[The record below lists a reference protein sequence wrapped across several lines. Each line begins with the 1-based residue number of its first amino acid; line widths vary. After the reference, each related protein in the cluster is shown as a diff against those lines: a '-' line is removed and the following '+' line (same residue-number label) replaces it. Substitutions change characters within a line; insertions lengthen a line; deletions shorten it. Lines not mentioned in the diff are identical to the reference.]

1 MKAILPVA
9 VSTMSCILAFRS
21 AAAFTFRASTS
32 SVSRSSRT
40 ATSIASPFSARSVST
55 FLKAEEDGTSYEVD
69 SSDQDAEQR
78 LGRRSVD
85 SPVAE
90 DFSVESTN
98 TNGAGKHRFSD
109 LLASVGLDD
118 SQVQHVKKLPDARVI
133 SPTDVFCNRELK
145 LSGIRAIGF
154 DMDYTLAQYKQPAF
168 DKLAFD
174 GAKKK
179 LVHSFGYPE
188 DLLDVEYDHTQWTR
202 GLIIDTQRGNFLK
215 IDRHKEVR
223 VDYNGFDQISSTTR
237 KHLYS
242 KTFNKVMSFY
252 EKSKL
257 LSQLESRK
265 RMDNN
270 LTKRERQESKEN
282 WS

>member
-21 AAAFTFRASTS
+21 VAAFSFRASTS
-32 SVSRSSRT
+32 SVSRTSRT
-40 ATSIASPFSARSVST
+40 ASSIASPPFSARSVSSL
-55 FLKAEEDGTSYEVD
+55 LKAEEDGTSYEVD

-78 LGRRSVD
+78 LGKRSVG
-85 SPVAE
+85 SPAAE

-98 TNGAGKHRFSD
+98 TNGAGKGKGKHRFSD

-133 SPTDVFCNRELK
+133 SPSDIFCNRELK

-154 DMDYTLAQYKQPAF
+154 DMDYTLAQYQQPAF

-174 GAKKK
+174 GAIKK

-188 DLLDVEYDHTQWTR
+188 ELLDVEYDHTQWTR

-215 IDRHKEVR
+215 IDRHKYVR
-223 VDYNGFDQISSTTR
+223 VAYHGFDQISSTTR

-242 KTFNKVMSFY
+242 RTFNKVMSFS

-257 LSQLESRK
+257 L
-265 RMDNN
+265 
-270 LTKRERQESKEN
+270 
-282 WS
+282 

>member
-1 MKAILPVA
+1 
-9 VSTMSCILAFRS
+9 MSCILAFRS
-21 AAAFTFRASTS
+21 VAAFTFRASTS
-32 SVSRSSRT
+32 SAAVRSSRR
-40 ATSIASPFSARSVST
+40 ASSIASSPFPARSVSSL
-55 FLKAEEDGTSYEVD
+55 LKAEEDGTSYEVD

-78 LGRRSVD
+78 LGKGSVD
-85 SPVAE
+85 SATPA
-90 DFSVESTN
+90 VEEHFA
-98 TNGAGKHRFSD
+98 NGAAGNKGKGKHRFSD

-118 SQVQHVKKLPDARVI
+118 SQVQHVKQLPDARVI
-133 SPTDVFCNRELK
+133 SPSDIFCNRELK

-174 GAKKK
+174 GAKEK

-188 DLLDVEYDHTQWTR
+188 ELLDVEYDHTQWTR

-215 IDRHKEVR
+215 IDRHKYVR
-223 VDYNGFDQISSTTR
+223 VAYHGFDRISSTTR

-242 KTFNKVMSFY
+242 RTFNKVMSFS

-257 LSQLESRK
+257 LWDHVPSMQ
-265 RMDNN
+265 N
-270 LTKRERQESKEN
+270 
-282 WS
+282 